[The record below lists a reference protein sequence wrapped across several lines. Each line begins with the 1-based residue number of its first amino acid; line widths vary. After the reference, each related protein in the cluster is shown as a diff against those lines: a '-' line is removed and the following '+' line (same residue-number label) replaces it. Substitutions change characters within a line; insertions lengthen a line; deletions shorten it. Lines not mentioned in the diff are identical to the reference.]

1 MSDYLTSSN
10 FGKFAG
16 SILSRRRE
24 DFKSRFQKA
33 IGIDFVKNFID
44 QAKTGLIQD
53 KEDSINDIL
62 SNYDSVFKINEQEFN
77 EFDRNKIDEY
87 VKDKDTF
94 LNKEAA
100 SKINN
105 SNFAIENNVTWENR
119 MNESEEIQRQLMN
132 TFNSIRD
139 DIDNEYKIKET
150 NPKYTIKTLEQYN
163 APAKEELLAALQ
175 LVKND
180 PRQQTL
186 FKKIWND
193 TFRRR

>member
-53 KEDSINDIL
+53 QEDSINDIL

-105 SNFAIENNVTWENR
+105 SNFAIENNVTWEI
-119 MNESEEIQRQLMN
+119 E
-132 TFNSIRD
+132 
-139 DIDNEYKIKET
+139 
-150 NPKYTIKTLEQYN
+150 
-163 APAKEELLAALQ
+163 
-175 LVKND
+175 
-180 PRQQTL
+180 
-186 FKKIWND
+186 
-193 TFRRR
+193 

>member
-139 DIDNEYKIKET
+139 DIDNEYKIK
-150 NPKYTIKTLEQYN
+150 
-163 APAKEELLAALQ
+163 
-175 LVKND
+175 
-180 PRQQTL
+180 
-186 FKKIWND
+186 
-193 TFRRR
+193 